1 MEAAVD
7 PPSAS
12 RQRRALFGAGFA
24 HALHDGYTDAIYVL
38 LPLWQ
43 AEFGLSFSALA
54 ALRGL
59 YSGTMAALQIPA
71 GRLSESLGGRAVL
84 VGGTLVAALGY
95 ALAGTSGGL
104 VGLCLALVV
113 GGAGSATQHPLAST
127 AVSDAYGSRAR
138 GALGTYNFTGDLG
151 KAALPALVAL
161 MLASMP
167 WRSAVWVVAA
177 IGAITAVVVWTLI
190 PSFGGPGEKAPKAV
204 RGGGRGGFGLL
215 LWIGVFDSSVRMGF
229 LTFLPFILRAKGAD
243 LPLVGLAFT
252 LAFLGGAA
260 GKFACGWLGEH
271 LGMLPTVLVTEIG
284 TAVAILAV
292 IALPLD
298 MALILLPVLGVMMNG
313 TSSVLYGTVPELAAP
328 GHEARAFALFY
339 TGTIASGA
347 LSPVLYG
354 FVGDLA
360 GPSWGAV
367 SAALVALVT
376 CPLAI
381 ALAPRLNAAP
391 ANA

>member
-1 MEAAVD
+1 MNAAVD
-7 PPSAS
+7 SAS
-12 RQRRALFGAGFA
+12 VSHQRRALFGTGLA

-38 LPLWQ
+38 LPIWQ

-54 ALRGL
+54 VLRGL
-59 YSGTMAALQIPA
+59 YSGAMAALQIPA
-71 GRLSESLGGRAVL
+71 GRLSERLGGRAVL
-84 VGGTLVAALGY
+84 VGGTLLAALGY
-95 ALAGTSGGL
+95 ALAGLSGGL

-113 GGAGSATQHPLAST
+113 GGAGSATQHPLASL
-127 AVSDAYGSRAR
+127 AVSDAYGARAR

-161 MLASMP
+161 MLASMS

-177 IGAITAVVVWTLI
+177 IGAVIALLVLALI
-190 PSFGGPGEKAPKAV
+190 PGFGGPRAKAPNAAA
-204 RGGGRGGFGLL
+204 GGGRGGFVLL
-215 LWIGVFDSSVRMGF
+215 LSIGILDSSVRMGF
-229 LTFLPFILRAKGAD
+229 LTFLPFILQAKGAD
-243 LPLVGLAFT
+243 LPLIGFAFT

-260 GKFACGWLGEH
+260 GKFACGWLGGH
-271 LGMLPTVLVTEIG
+271 LGLLPTVLITEIG

-292 IALPLD
+292 IAMPLGT
-298 MALILLPVLGVMMNG
+298 ALILLPALGVMMNG
-313 TSSVLYGTVPELAAP
+313 TSSALYGTVPELTAP
-328 GHEARAFALFY
+328 GQEARAFALFY

-367 SAALVALVT
+367 GAALVALVT
-376 CPLAI
+376 CPLAM

-391 ANA
+391 AKA

>member
-1 MEAAVD
+1 MKAAVD

-12 RQRRALFGAGFA
+12 RQRRVLFGAGFA

-71 GRLSESLGGRAVL
+71 GRLSERLGGRAVL
-84 VGGTLVAALGY
+84 VGGTLLAALGY
-95 ALAGTSGGL
+95 ALAGLSGGL
-104 VGLCLALVV
+104 VGLGLALVV

-161 MLASMP
+161 MLASMS

-177 IGAITAVVVWTLI
+177 IGAITALVVWALI
-190 PSFGGPGEKAPKAV
+190 PRFGGPKEKAPKAV

-215 LWIGVFDSSVRMGF
+215 LSIGIFDSSVRMGF
-229 LTFLPFILRAKGAD
+229 LTFLPFILQAKGAD
-243 LPLVGLAFT
+243 LPLIGFAFT

-260 GKFACGWLGEH
+260 GKFACGWLGGH
-271 LGMLPTVLVTEIG
+271 LGVLSTVLITEIG
-284 TAVAILAV
+284 TALAILAV
-292 IALPLD
+292 VAAPLD
-298 MALILLPVLGVMMNG
+298 MALILLPLLGVMMNG

-328 GHEARAFALFY
+328 GEEARAFALFY

-376 CPLAI
+376 CPLAV
-381 ALAPRLNAAP
+381 ALAPRLNIAP
-391 ANA
+391 TNA